1 MAEFFQTFKE
11 ELTPI
16 FLKLFQEIER
26 EGTLPNSLYE
36 ASIILLPK
44 PNNDITRKENYRP
57 ISLMNTDAKILNKML
72 ANRIQQHI
80 KRIIHHDQ
88 VRFIPGIQG
97 WFNICKYINVMQHIN
112 RILSKDT
119 VKTFDK
125 IQHPFMIKDPKK
137 LGIEGIFLNKI
148 KAIHDKPKA
157 NIILNGE
164 YLK

>member
-1 MAEFFQTFKE
+1 
-11 ELTPI
+11 
-16 FLKLFQEIER
+16 
-26 EGTLPNSLYE
+26 
-36 ASIILLPK
+36 
-44 PNNDITRKENYRP
+44 
-57 ISLMNTDAKILNKML
+57 
-72 ANRIQQHI
+72 
-80 KRIIHHDQ
+80 
-88 VRFIPGIQG
+88 
-97 WFNICKYINVMQHIN
+97 MQHIN

-164 YLK
+164 

>member
-164 YLK
+164 